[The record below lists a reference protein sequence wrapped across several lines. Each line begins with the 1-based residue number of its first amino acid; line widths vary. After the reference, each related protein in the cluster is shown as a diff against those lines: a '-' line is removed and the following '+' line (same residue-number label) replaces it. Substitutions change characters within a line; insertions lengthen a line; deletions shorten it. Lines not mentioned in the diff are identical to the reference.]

1 MGLEDI
7 GVKVEGGY
15 GKALLSEIALLLER
29 LIETGEV
36 GVIDLRAL
44 PMGPL
49 DYQTIKE
56 ALGEGEVK
64 AEVRALGPTEVYETR
79 YPGVWWVTHRN
90 AENEVVAERIEI
102 TFSPEILKSPKED
115 VKAGLNALK
124 LR

>member
-49 DYQTIKE
+49 GYQTIKE

-64 AEVRALGPTEVYETR
+64 AEVRALGPT
-79 YPGVWWVTHRN
+79 
-90 AENEVVAERIEI
+90 
-102 TFSPEILKSPKED
+102 
-115 VKAGLNALK
+115 
-124 LR
+124 